1 MKDYEAIVKAAQAG
15 AEKYFDAQMEV
26 LKAFCA
32 IDCATGNEEGNRKV
46 VDILEPILE
55 GLGAQVEEV
64 QVPGLGIHL
73 VAKLAPAGGNDEPEK
88 SPEKKGKIILN
99 AHLDTVFGEGF
110 TAKHPFHVD
119 GDWAYGLGIA
129 DCKSGVM
136 IAIYAVKIMQ
146 EAGLLPDREIE
157 FIFNC
162 DEETGTAS
170 GSQLYAREAPGADY
184 AFVFEGAEEEDG
196 KTGFVTARR
205 GVILGQMD
213 VTGKEAHAGLA
224 YLDGHSAIL
233 ELAHKIIEYY
243 SFNDYEKGIYYN
255 VAPISGGRPNGVV
268 AGDAHAEFCVAG
280 IPLNSDFAQVEAKLR
295 SLEDSVTVPGTSVKV
310 QYHTLFPA
318 MEKGSQNSRAFELL
332 KKPAQLLGMEI
343 TELYVPGATDGAYF
357 SSLGIPTVDAL
368 SAEFRDIHTVEE
380 RVNMPSIRERTA
392 FFATVLGCME

>member
-1 MKDYEAIVKAAQAG
+1 MKDYEAVLAAARAG
-15 AEKYFDAQMEV
+15 ADRYFDKQMEV
-26 LKAFCA
+26 LQQFCK
-32 IDCATGNEEGNRKV
+32 IDCMTGNVEGNRKV
-46 VDILEPILE
+46 VDILTPILKE
-55 GLGAQVEEV
+55 MGCQVEEV
-64 QVPGLGIHL
+64 TVPDLGTHL
-73 VAKLAPAGGNDEPEK
+73 VARLAPVHPEK
-88 SPEKKGKIILN
+88 VQGKGKIILN

-110 TAKHPFHVD
+110 TREHPFHIE

-136 IAIYAVKIMQ
+136 IAIYAVKTMQ

-162 DEETGTAS
+162 DEETGTDS
-170 GSQLYAREAPGADY
+170 GSQLYAREAPGTDY

-213 VTGKEAHAGLA
+213 VTGKEAHAGVA

-280 IPLNSDFAQVEAKLR
+280 IPMNSDFAEVEAKLR

-310 QYHTLFPA
+310 QYHTLFPS
-318 MEKGSQNSRAFELL
+318 MEKGEQNSRAFELL
-332 KKPAQLLGMEI
+332 KKPAQLFGMEI

-368 SAEFRDIHTVEE
+368 SAEFRDIHTVDE
-380 RVNMPSIRERTA
+380 RVNMPSIKERTA
-392 FFATVLGCME
+392 FFAAVLGCMD